1 MIFALR
7 CFQGCGLNLIFS
19 LMTIG
24 GFISPICAG
33 VLANYFG
40 FEKATGYLGA
50 AFGIFSFVF
59 IFGVG

>member
-1 MIFALR
+1 
-7 CFQGCGLNLIFS
+7 
-19 LMTIG
+19 MTIG

-33 VLANYFG
+33 LATNYFG

-50 AFGIFSFVF
+50 VFGILSFIF